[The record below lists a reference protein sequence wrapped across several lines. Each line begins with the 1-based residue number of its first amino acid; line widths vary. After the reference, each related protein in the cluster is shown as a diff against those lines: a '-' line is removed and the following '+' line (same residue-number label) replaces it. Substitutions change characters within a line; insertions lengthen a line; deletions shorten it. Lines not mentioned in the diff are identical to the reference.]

1 MKAVILCGGKGLR
14 MGYDSGITSKPLAKV
29 GGMPILWHIMKFY
42 KQFKV
47 DEFVLCLGYKQE
59 AIKDYFV
66 NMDWRNNDFRLKTN
80 KSGMKITNLNSQE
93 SWNIIFADTGLETMT
108 GGRIKRIQKYLD
120 EDEFMLTYGD
130 GVSDVNIDALY
141 EFHKQKG
148 KIATVTGIRPRSGYG
163 VMDVEEGVVTKFEE
177 KPIMDRWINA
187 GFFVLNKGVFD
198 YISDDEKCVWED
210 EPIKQLVLDREL
222 AVYQHDGFWQ
232 PIDTVKDL
240 ELINEM
246 WKNNKRPWVNWE

>member
-1 MKAVILCGGKGLR
+1 LKAVILCGGKGLR
-14 MGYDSGITSKPLAKV
+14 MGYDSNITCKPLVKV

-42 KQFKV
+42 KQFNI
-47 DEFVLCLGYKQE
+47 DEFILCLGFNQE
-59 AIKDYFV
+59 AIKDYFA
-66 NMDWRNNDFRLKTN
+66 NMDWRNNDFRLKAN
-80 KSGMKITNLNSQE
+80 KNGVKISNLSLQE
-93 SWNIIFADTGLETMT
+93 SWDIIFADTGQETMT
-108 GGRIKRIQKYLD
+108 GGRIKKIQKYIN

-141 EFHKQKG
+141 KFHKQKG
-148 KIATVTGIRPRSGYG
+148 KIATVTGIRPRTGYG

-198 YISDDEKCVWED
+198 YLSDNEQCIWEE
-210 EPIKQLVLDREL
+210 EPMRQLVLNREL

-232 PIDTVKDL
+232 PIDTIKDVQL
-240 ELINEM
+240 VNEM